1 MQITRK
7 KILIIV
13 DDYLPDSIKVTAKMM
28 HELALEL
35 KNLGNEVLVV
45 TPDSYKSLQ
54 ENANKFNTFE
64 DVEVLRFPSGRLKNV
79 SKIQRL
85 INEFLLP
92 FRAWKAGKDR
102 FKEFRMDLV
111 VYYSPSIFWGWLVCK
126 LRKFSKPKT
135 YLILRDFFP
144 QWAIDNGI
152 ISKKSLITKF
162 LLLMENFNYRQADTI
177 GLMSQKNL
185 EWFRG
190 YYKGSAKLEVLY
202 NWVSDKPISSN
213 GESLKSNY
221 RKQLNLEGKVV
232 FFYGGNIGHAQDMSQ
247 ILRLAQRLTKH
258 PSAHLLLVGAG
269 DEVNL
274 INDYIRNSNLSNLT
288 LLDPVPQ
295 EEYRKML
302 CEFDVGLFCLNVN
315 HSTHNFPGKILSY
328 LVQGLPIL
336 GSVNPGNDLKEII
349 EEANSGYVVVSGD
362 DDGFYECAKK
372 LLDQKQRTSLS
383 VNARKLLKT
392 KFDIKTAAMQIMKA
406 II

>member
-1 MQITRK
+1 M

-35 KNLGNEVLVV
+35 KSLGNEVLVV
-45 TPDSYKSLQ
+45 TPDSYKSLK
-54 ENANKFNTFE
+54 ENTKKFNTYE
-64 DVEVLRFPSGRLKNV
+64 DVEVLRFPSGKLKNV

-85 INEFLLP
+85 INELLLP

-111 VYYSPSIFWGWLVCK
+111 VYYSPSIFWGWLVYK

-162 LLLMENFNYRQADTI
+162 LLLMENLNYRQADTI

-190 YYKGSAKLEVLY
+190 YYKGRAKLEVLY

-213 GESLKSNY
+213 NESLKSNY

-274 INDYIRNSNLSNLT
+274 INDYIRKSNLSNLT

-302 CEFDVGLFCLNVN
+302 SEFDVGLFCLNFN

-336 GSVNPGNDLKEII
+336 GSVNPGNDLKEVI
-349 EEANSGYVVVSGD
+349 EEANAGYVVVAGD

-383 VNARKLLKT
+383 VNAKKLLKS
-392 KFDIKTAAMQIMKA
+392 KFDIKTAAMQIMKVV
-406 II
+406 I

>member
-1 MQITRK
+1 M

-13 DDYLPDSIKVTAKMM
+13 DDYLPDSIKVTAKMI

-45 TPDSYKSLQ
+45 TPDSYKSLK
-54 ENANKFNTFE
+54 ENAKKFNTYE
-64 DVEVLRFPSGRLKNV
+64 DVEVLRFPSGKLKNV

-85 INEFLLP
+85 INELLLP

-111 VYYSPSIFWGWLVCK
+111 VYYSPSIFWGWLVYK

-162 LLLMENFNYRQADTI
+162 LLLMENLNYRQADTI

-190 YYKGSAKLEVLY
+190 YYKGRAKLEVLY

-213 GESLKSNY
+213 NESLKSNY

-274 INDYIRNSNLSNLT
+274 INDYIRKSNLSNLT

-302 CEFDVGLFCLNVN
+302 SEFDVGLFCLNFN

-336 GSVNPGNDLKEII
+336 GSVNPGNDLKEVI
-349 EEANSGYVVVSGD
+349 EEANAGYVVVAGD

-383 VNARKLLKT
+383 VNAKKLLKS
-392 KFDIKTAAMQIMKA
+392 KFDIKTAAMQIMKVV
-406 II
+406 I